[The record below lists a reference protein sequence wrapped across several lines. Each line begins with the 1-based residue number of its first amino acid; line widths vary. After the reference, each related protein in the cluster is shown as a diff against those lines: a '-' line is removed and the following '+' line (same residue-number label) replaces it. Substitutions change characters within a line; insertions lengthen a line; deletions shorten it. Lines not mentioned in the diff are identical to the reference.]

1 MMDRRAFLG
10 NLAGSLLAARTHAKA
25 EGREGEEKPT
35 VTKGKFA
42 VPVNPENVKQ
52 DWTTRGYSA
61 PQLRSYPQGWSRGEH
76 THPVSLIMTVLS
88 GRMEFTLAAQRFVL
102 EAGDE
107 LSYAANTVH
116 SAKNLYDGSTVM
128 LESEK

>member
-88 GRMEFTLAAQRFVL
+88 GRMEFTFAAQRFVL

-107 LSYAANTVH
+107 LSYAANPVH
-116 SAKNLYDGSTVM
+116 SAKNLYDGSTLM